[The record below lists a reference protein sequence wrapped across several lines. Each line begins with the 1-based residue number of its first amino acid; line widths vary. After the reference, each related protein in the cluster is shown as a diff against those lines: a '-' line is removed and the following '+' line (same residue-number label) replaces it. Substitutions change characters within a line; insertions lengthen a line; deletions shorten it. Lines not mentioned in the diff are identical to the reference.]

1 MNYDS
6 LLLDK
11 VKDMKPSGIRRF
23 FDLADSIEGCISLGV
38 GEPDFKT
45 PWHIR
50 QAAIDSLQKGLT
62 RYTSNAGLIEL
73 REEISRYMER
83 RFDLKYDPKSQV
95 VITVGG
101 SEGIDAVIRSVIGPG
116 DEVIIP
122 EPSFVC
128 YAPLTTLAGGTPV
141 RLPTYEKDNFKID
154 PQILANT
161 ITPKTK
167 LLILPYPNN
176 PTGALMTAEDYM
188 QIAKILLGTNILV
201 LSDEIYAELCYNT
214 DKPNSFAST
223 PGMYDRTIIVNGFSK
238 TYAMTGWRMGFV
250 CGPKEILGSTL
261 KIHQYG
267 IMSAPTT
274 SQYAAIEALKNGD
287 EDIEE
292 MKTHYNMRRRY
303 LLDSFKS
310 MGIPCFEPLGAF
322 YVFPNISK
330 FAPSSEEFCTD
341 FLNKQKVAVVPGN
354 AFGETGEGFI
364 RISYAYSMEHLKK
377 AMNRLDK
384 YINGKE

>member
-1 MNYDS
+1 MNYDNV
-6 LLLDK
+6 LLNK

-50 QAAIDSLQKGLT
+50 QAAIDSLQKGMT
-62 RYTSNAGLIEL
+62 RYTSNAGLMEL

-83 RFDLKYDPKSQV
+83 RFDLKYDPKNQI

-101 SEGIDAVIRSVIGPG
+101 SEGIDAVIRSIIGPG

-128 YAPLTTLAGGTPV
+128 YSPLTVLAGGTPV
-141 RLPTYEKDNFKID
+141 HLPTYEKDNFKID
-154 PQILANT
+154 PQILKNA

-176 PTGALMTAEDYM
+176 PTGALMTAEDYEE
-188 QIAKILLGTNILV
+188 IAKVLLGTNIIV
-201 LSDEIYAELCYNT
+201 LADEIYAELCYNT
-214 DKPNSFAST
+214 DKPNSFASAT
-223 PGMYDRTIIVNGFSK
+223 GMYDRTIIVNGFSK

-274 SQYAAIEALKNGD
+274 SQYGAIEALKNGD

-292 MKTHYNMRRRY
+292 MKTHYNMRRKY

-322 YVFPNISK
+322 YVFPNVSK
-330 FAPSSEEFCTD
+330 LAPTSEEFCTD

-354 AFGETGEGFI
+354 AFGETGEGFV
-364 RISYAYSMEHLKK
+364 RISYAYSMEHLRK
-377 AMNRLDK
+377 AMDRLDK
-384 YINGKE
+384 YINHNI

>member
-6 LLLDK
+6 ILLDK
-11 VKDMKPSGIRRF
+11 VKGMKPSGIRKF

-50 QAAIDSLQKGLT
+50 QAAIDSLQRGMT
-62 RYTSNAGLIEL
+62 RYTSNAGLMEL

-83 RFDLKYDPKSQV
+83 RFGLNYDPKSQV
-95 VITVGG
+95 IITVGG
-101 SEGIDAVIRSVIGPG
+101 SEGIDAVIRSMVGHG

-128 YAPLTTLAGGTPV
+128 YSPLTVLAGGTPV
-141 RLPTYEKDNFKID
+141 HLPTYEKDNFKID
-154 PQILANT
+154 PEVLRNA

-176 PTGALMTAEDYM
+176 PTGALMTAEDYAA
-188 QIAKILLGTNILV
+188 IAKVLLGTNIVV
-201 LSDEIYAELCYNT
+201 LADEIYAELCYNT
-214 DKPNSFAST
+214 DKPNSFASA

-238 TYAMTGWRMGFV
+238 TYAMTGWRMGFI

-303 LLDSFKS
+303 LLDSFNS

-322 YVFPNISK
+322 YVFPNVSK
-330 FAPSSEEFCTD
+330 FATSSEEFCTD

-354 AFGETGEGFI
+354 AFGENGEGFV
-364 RISYAYSMEHLKK
+364 RISYAYSMEHLRK
-377 AMNRLDK
+377 AMDRLDK
-384 YINGKE
+384 YINHNI

>member
-1 MNYDS
+1 MNYDNI
-6 LLLDK
+6 LLDK
-11 VKDMKPSGIRRF
+11 VKSMKPSGIRRF

-50 QAAIDSLQKGLT
+50 QAAIDSLQKGMT
-62 RYTSNAGLIEL
+62 RYTSNAGLMEL

-83 RFDLKYDPKSQV
+83 RFNLKYDPKNQV

-101 SEGIDAVIRSVIGPG
+101 SEGIDAVIRSIIGPG

-128 YAPLTTLAGGTPV
+128 YSPLTVLAGGTPV
-141 RLPTYEKDNFKID
+141 NLPTYEKDNFKID
-154 PQILANT
+154 PQVLKNA

-176 PTGALMTAEDYM
+176 PTGALMTAEDYAE
-188 QIAKILLGTNILV
+188 IAKILLGTNIMV
-201 LSDEIYAELCYNT
+201 LADEIYAELCYNT
-214 DKPNSFAST
+214 DKPNSFASA

-274 SQYAAIEALKNGD
+274 SQYGAIEALKNGD

-292 MKTHYNMRRRY
+292 MKTHYNMRRKY

-322 YVFPNISK
+322 YVFPNVSK
-330 FAPSSEEFCTD
+330 LAPSSEEFCTD

-354 AFGETGEGFI
+354 AFGETGEGFV
-364 RISYAYSMEHLKK
+364 RISYAYSMEHLRK
-377 AMNRLDK
+377 AMDKLDK
-384 YINGKE
+384 YINHDI

>member
-6 LLLDK
+6 ILLEK
-11 VKDMKPSGIRRF
+11 VKKMKPSGIRRF

-50 QAAIDSLQKGLT
+50 QAAIESLQKGMT
-62 RYTSNAGLIEL
+62 RYTSNAGLMDL
-73 REEISRYMER
+73 RVEISRYMER
-83 RFDLKYDPKSQV
+83 RFDLKYDPKSQI

-101 SEGIDAVIRSVIGPG
+101 SEGIDAVIRSIVEPG

-128 YAPLTTLAGGTPV
+128 YAPLTILAGGKPV
-141 RLPTYEKDNFKID
+141 NLPTYETDNFKIN
-154 PQILANT
+154 PQILSQV
-161 ITPKTK
+161 ITSKTK

-176 PTGALMTAEDYM
+176 PTGALMTSGDYEE
-188 QIAKILLGTNILV
+188 ISRLLIGTNIMV
-201 LSDEIYAELCYNT
+201 LADEIYSELCYNA

-223 PGMYDRTIIVNGFSK
+223 PGMYERTIIVNGFSK
-238 TYAMTGWRMGFV
+238 TYAMTGWRLGFI
-250 CGPKEILGSTL
+250 CGPEEMLGSTL

-287 EDIEE
+287 DDIEE
-292 MKTHYNMRRRY
+292 MKAHYNMRRKY

-310 MGIPCFEPLGAF
+310 LGVPCFEPLGAF

-330 FAPSSEEFCTD
+330 YAQTSEEFCTD

-354 AFGETGEGFI
+354 AFGETGEGFV

-377 AMNRLDK
+377 AIDRMDK
-384 YINGKE
+384 YINHNI

>member
-1 MNYDS
+1 M
-6 LLLDK
+6 
-11 VKDMKPSGIRRF
+11 
-23 FDLADSIEGCISLGV
+23 
-38 GEPDFKT
+38 
-45 PWHIR
+45 
-50 QAAIDSLQKGLT
+50 
-62 RYTSNAGLIEL
+62 EL

-83 RFDLKYDPKSQV
+83 RFGLNYDPKSQV
-95 VITVGG
+95 IITVGG
-101 SEGIDAVIRSVIGPG
+101 SEGIDAVIRSMIGPG

-128 YAPLTTLAGGTPV
+128 YSPLTVLAGGTPV
-141 RLPTYEKDNFKID
+141 HLPTYEKDNFKID
-154 PQILANT
+154 PEVLRNA

-176 PTGALMTAEDYM
+176 PTGALMTAEDYEA
-188 QIAKILLGTNILV
+188 IAKVLLGTNIIV
-201 LSDEIYAELCYNT
+201 LADEIYAELCYNT
-214 DKPNSFAST
+214 DKPNSFASA

-238 TYAMTGWRMGFV
+238 TYAMTGWRMGFI

-322 YVFPNISK
+322 YVFPNVSK
-330 FAPSSEEFCTD
+330 FAPTSEEFCTD

-354 AFGETGEGFI
+354 AFGENGEGFV
-364 RISYAYSMEHLKK
+364 RISYAYSMEHLRK
-377 AMNRLDK
+377 AMDRLDK
-384 YINGKE
+384 YINHNI